1 MTKPLRRDAARNRE
15 KLLREAADV
24 FTERG
29 LDGSLEEIARR
40 AGVSIG
46 TLYNHFPNRD
56 ALIDALL
63 PPRLAAV
70 DEFAARAAAEP
81 DAWAAFTGFIDDLL
95 GQLTAD
101 RGLLEAFTGDHPAAA
116 QLTQACRRGA
126 AHLSTVLDRARRA
139 GVLRADARDE
149 DVVHLVWALSLL
161 GENTESHAWRRCL
174 DFVLDGLRTDNG
186 RSDRDGSTHADRRER

>member
-15 KLLREAADV
+15 KLLREAAGV
-24 FTERG
+24 FTEQG

-46 TLYNHFPNRD
+46 TLYNHFPHRD

-63 PPRLAAV
+63 PARLAAM
-70 DEFAARAAAEP
+70 DDFAARAAAEP
-81 DAWAAFTGFIDDLL
+81 DAWVALCGFIEELL
-95 GQLTAD
+95 GQMTAD

-116 QLTQACRRGA
+116 QVTQACHRGMSN
-126 AHLSTVLDRARRA
+126 LSELLQRARQA
-139 GVLRADARDE
+139 GALRADATDD

-161 GENTESHAWRRCL
+161 GETTGSPAWRRSL
-174 DFVLDGLRTDNG
+174 GFVFDGLRAP
-186 RSDRDGSTHADRRER
+186 HAPNH

>member
-24 FTERG
+24 FTEQG

-46 TLYNHFPNRD
+46 TLYNHFPHRD

-63 PPRLAAV
+63 PPRLAAI

-81 DAWAAFTGFIDDLL
+81 DAWVAFSGFVEELL
-95 GQLTAD
+95 GQMTTD
-101 RGLLEAFTGDHPAAA
+101 RGLLEALTGDHPAAA
-116 QLTQACRRGA
+116 QLTEACHRGMS
-126 AHLSTVLDRARRA
+126 HLSTLLDRARQE
-139 GVLRADARDE
+139 GSVRADASDE

-161 GENTESHAWRRCL
+161 GEAAGSPAWRRCL
-174 DFVLDGLRTDNG
+174 ELVLDGLRPAHQPTQ
-186 RSDRDGSTHADRRER
+186 